1 MAVRNLG
8 KGAAAAGQIRA
19 QVPGARLEL
28 RHLDLAD
35 LDSVRAFAAGDL
47 PTLDLL
53 INNADVMVP
62 PLTRTVP
69 SPELTRI
76 KASSSCPSH
85 DPAVMIAIDA
95 PDADASAA

>member
-1 MAVRNLG
+1 M
-8 KGAAAAGQIRA
+8 
-19 QVPGARLEL
+19 
-28 RHLDLAD
+28 
-35 LDSVRAFAAGDL
+35 
-47 PTLDLL
+47 
-53 INNADVMVP
+53 MMP

-85 DPAVMIAIDA
+85 NPAVVIAMDA